1 MIKEVKLKKIL
12 IIKWGALG
20 DILAATPTIL
30 RIKSFFPDSKIT
42 FLSTKLAKEVF
53 KNSNIIDETIDRKQ
67 RVVSTLFYLRKKR
80 FDIVLNLQ
88 WGSEAADLYSFF
100 SGAGVTIG
108 GSVKSYLRCLYDY
121 KPPFLETDINR
132 HEYLKN
138 LDILSSYK
146 KDSSDEVDA
155 FIPVE
160 ESARLNYF
168 LKNKE
173 DYIVVSPSASTLKK
187 AWIKE
192 KYIELC
198 RLIIKKHQYNVII
211 SYAPEDKEYA
221 EHIVTKIGDGAH
233 LAIPTNINEV
243 AFLVKKAK
251 LCICNNSGIMHVA
264 YAVKTPVMCFNTSIG
279 WHPFGKNDI
288 SIDRIPS
295 DLKDNRS
302 LHNDRVEKLLETVSV
317 EEAYLKFKAF
327 HCSG

>member
-1 MIKEVKLKKIL
+1 VKIL

-30 RIKSFFPDSKIT
+30 RVKSLFPDSEIT
-42 FLSTKLAKEVF
+42 FLSTSLAQKVF
-53 KNSNIIDETIDRKQ
+53 KHSNIIDETIDRKK
-67 RVVSTLFYLRKKR
+67 RVVSTLFYLRKKK

-88 WGSEAADLYSFF
+88 WGSEAADFYSFF
-100 SGAGVTIG
+100 SGAGITIG

-121 KPPFLETDINR
+121 KPPFLEADINR

-146 KDSSDEVDA
+146 KGSSDSIGA
-155 FIPVE
+155 FIPIE
-160 ESARLNYF
+160 ESPRFKTF
-168 LKNKE
+168 LKNKGE
-173 DYIVVSPSASTLKK
+173 YIVVSPAASTLKK
-187 AWIKE
+187 AWRKE

-211 SYAPEDKEYA
+211 TYAPEDKEYA
-221 EHIVTKIGDGAH
+221 ENIVAKIGDSAH
-233 LAIPTNINEV
+233 LSIPTNINEV
-243 AFLVKKAK
+243 ACLVKKSK
-251 LCICNNSGIMHVA
+251 LCICNNSGIMHIA

-279 WHPFGKNDI
+279 WHPFGENDI

-302 LHNDRVEKLLETVSV
+302 LHNDRVEKLLETIAV
-317 EEAYLKFKAF
+317 EEAYLEFKKFISG
-327 HCSG
+327 CSTVVVQ